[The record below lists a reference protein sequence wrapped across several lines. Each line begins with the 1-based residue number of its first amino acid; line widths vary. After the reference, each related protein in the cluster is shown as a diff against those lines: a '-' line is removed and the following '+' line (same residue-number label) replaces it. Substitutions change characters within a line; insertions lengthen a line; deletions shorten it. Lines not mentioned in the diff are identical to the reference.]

1 MSTLALSVLLIG
13 IAVGLVAIGGLGYL
27 VYSRPA
33 LRAPV
38 AIMLTA
44 SGVLIAF
51 TVAVVGIAQASTQGG
66 GGRPGVTVAPAGR

>member
-33 LRAPV
+33 LSACFRSRDLRSFGP
-38 AIMLTA
+38 
-44 SGVLIAF
+44 
-51 TVAVVGIAQASTQGG
+51 
-66 GGRPGVTVAPAGR
+66 

>member
-38 AIMLTA
+38 TIMLTA